1 MAPFYKAVNASPITS
16 GLQDGKSKVYTGTVD
31 PEWTVAAIPNG
42 GYVLALIVDSCIQHQ
57 SSTAHKDPIHVTAH
71 YLRPTAVGSFEV
83 HVRIVKSGKAFTN
96 LAAELVQKGLTR
108 VTTHIIFGTNAPSPT
123 QRTRVTIDPPSSYAR
138 HIPLHVHPSKSRP
151 SRLRGVHN
159 FSRHIK
165 TTTDPEIVVKNQLD
179 SPTRTK
185 SSTVGGGGLEWG
197 GWFEFVDKNEK
208 VTNSSL
214 AFLVDIL
221 VNVPRLLPS
230 EVRGNLHNSWFP
242 TMVLSFEFKHPI
254 PWPSITHADRTVGIY
269 SVGRFLNDPDHRHDT
284 YVEIWSAPSNIGEG
298 ADTGDWR
305 DKQVCLATATQMAL
319 AMPFEV
325 NEAKAK
331 KDAKITPVPPP
342 PHLPSSSYSF
352 HPLHTLFFCEECD
365 AIRCNRCV
373 SVEVS
378 TYYCP
383 NCLFEVPSASV
394 RAEKNRCARNCF
406 MCPNCR
412 NTLTVVATDPPD
424 AGDGRLAI
432 PTSTVGE
439 PPFYLYCNHCRWD
452 SAEVGI
458 VFEKPTGLAAQLQRQ
473 EDSAPDSLEFDR
485 LKEHFEPFIRASLSS
500 LSSSVTAHSG
510 SIVNPSSAAHS
521 HHLYSTSITA
531 AASAALA
538 RDIPGVGKYTPAV
551 SRSSSGRG
559 GRDRSVN
566 KDEMIEY
573 RSRLD
578 ITTASAIGSGGGEAD
593 VEFMKHLETV
603 EEVASLEQRWGNS
616 WATSL
621 QTRDLKPVRI
631 PLHSKRSKRC
641 PVCTHILIKPEQ
653 KAQSVR
659 YKIKLVAANYLPA
672 ITVALPHT
680 FPTPDTVKRALT
692 KTSSTTAAN
701 DQSNPTL
708 HPGETYAFHLAL
720 TNPLYDPIQVRLA
733 TPRMHAASST
743 TEKARRPPFGVSI
756 PTSTFTVAA
765 FAEAWEYDEDEDMY
779 WTDEEEFGGGVG
791 VRGSRDRDGRSKAK
805 TKAVGV
811 LEKRANTTIV
821 GGEVIIGKE
830 ARGRLKFIMLVQ
842 YTYRSDDPVPSE
854 SNEGSGTEAKGSSAS
869 KPLETKTFEF
879 YTVVDLG
886 DIIPKE
892 EPKTDGDG

>member
-1 MAPFYKAVNASPITS
+1 MTPS
-16 GLQDGKSKVYTGTVD
+16 
-31 PEWTVAAIPNG
+31 
-42 GYVLALIVDSCIQHQ
+42 
-57 SSTAHKDPIHVTAH
+57 
-71 YLRPTAVGSFEV
+71 
-83 HVRIVKSGKAFTN
+83 
-96 LAAELVQKGLTR
+96 VQY
-108 VTTHIIFGTNAPSPT
+108 HCP
-123 QRTRVTIDPPSSYAR
+123 
-138 HIPLHVHPSKSRP
+138 
-151 SRLRGVHN
+151 
-159 FSRHIK
+159 
-165 TTTDPEIVVKNQLD
+165 
-179 SPTRTK
+179 
-185 SSTVGGGGLEWG
+185 
-197 GWFEFVDKNEK
+197 
-208 VTNSSL
+208 
-214 AFLVDIL
+214 
-221 VNVPRLLPS
+221 
-230 EVRGNLHNSWFP
+230 
-242 TMVLSFEFKHPI
+242 
-254 PWPSITHADRTVGIY
+254 
-269 SVGRFLNDPDHRHDT
+269 
-284 YVEIWSAPSNIGEG
+284 
-298 ADTGDWR
+298 
-305 DKQVCLATATQMAL
+305 CLASA
-319 AMPFEV
+319 
-325 NEAKAK
+325 
-331 KDAKITPVPPP
+331 PVPPP

-412 NTLTVVATDPPD
+412 NTLTVVASDPPD
-424 AGDGRLAI
+424 TGDGRLTV
-432 PTSTVGE
+432 PVSTVGE

-458 VFEKPTGLAAQLQRQ
+458 VFEKPTAQLQRY

-485 LKEHFEPFIRASLSS
+485 LKEHFEPFLRAASLPSS
-500 LSSSVTAHSG
+500 LSSSMAHPG
-510 SIVNPSSAAHS
+510 SVVHPSSAAHS
-521 HHLYSTSITA
+521 HHLHSSSITA

-538 RDIPGVGKYTPAV
+538 RDIPGVGKYTPSLA
-551 SRSSSGRG
+551 RSTSARA

-566 KDEMIEY
+566 KDEMAEY

-578 ITTASAIGSGGGEAD
+578 ITNASVVGGGGGDAD
-593 VEFMKHLETV
+593 VEFIKRV
-603 EEVASLEQRWGNS
+603 EKISNVASLEQRWGNS

-621 QTRDLKPVRI
+621 RTRDIRPQRI

-680 FPTPDTVKRALT
+680 FPTPETVKRGLGKPA
-692 KTSSTTAAN
+692 SASAAN
-701 DQSNPTL
+701 DRSNVAL
-708 HPGETYAFHLAL
+708 HPGESYSFHLAL

-733 TPRMHAASST
+733 TPRVHATSSSSGT
-743 TEKARRPPFGVSI
+743 QEKARRPPFGVSI

-765 FAEAWEYDEDEDMY
+765 FAEAWEYDEDEEMY
-779 WTDEEEFGGGVG
+779 WTDEEEFGGVG
-791 VRGSRDRDGRSKAK
+791 SNRGSRNKEGKSKAK
-805 TKAVGV
+805 AKSVGV

-854 SNEGSGTEAKGSSAS
+854 SGEGGGADTKAS
-869 KPLETKTFEF
+869 TNKAPETKTFEF
-879 YTVVDLG
+879 YTVIDLG
-886 DIIPKE
+886 EIIPTKL
-892 EPKTDGDG
+892 DGDPDG